1 MAAAILAA
9 GLAAGSARALP
20 QEGQVWQ
27 SVETPGFTVIGNAGV
42 EDLRAVARE
51 MESLRIVLARIGGSR
66 PGDVHAIPVIVF
78 ADEASFDPYRTGF
91 GSSAKHVAGFFT
103 ERAGRS
109 MIALTTTRGEGGHA
123 PVYHEYLH
131 HVIETK
137 LGRVPGWFNEGIA
150 GVYETFAC
158 DGKTATVGRA
168 PRDKIRWLTA
178 KPWVPLA
185 DVFRRSETAKIH
197 EGDDEA
203 TTAFYVESWLL
214 VHDLFFGHPARRPQ
228 LAAFLE
234 AYAKG
239 TPHDAAFEASFPGG
253 IAAIETEIRAYVHE
267 VFPYVTLSFEDLKV
281 PAPGE
286 PRKLERVEALD
297 TLGELALISRDD
309 GVAFAEEHFKAALA
323 LAPSDLRAQA
333 GLGEAAILDRRTGDG
348 LARLVA
354 AIDAGYSDPVALR
367 LAAIAAV
374 AGDKR
379 KEGTGAREEWAAA
392 SARSRSLA
400 ERALKAYPD
409 DADLLAAYGATFV
422 GQHGDV
428 SAGIEALTRCETLEP
443 GRQDV
448 RHNLFWLYVE
458 ARDREKVEA
467 LVARAGDAGDPAERA
482 SMREGLVSLDLRD
495 ADDAVKARD
504 YAAAL
509 AHLRSARAATGD
521 ESLKREIDLHIKQLE
536 PMVPAAKR
544 NAPAASKPAPPRGRT
559 P

>member
-1 MAAAILAA
+1 VAAAILAA

-354 AIDAGYSDPVALR
+354 AIDAGFSDPVALR

-374 AGDKR
+374 PG
-379 KEGTGAREEWAAA
+379 
-392 SARSRSLA
+392 
-400 ERALKAYPD
+400 D